1 MTQHSWW
8 LTASICGPCYSW
20 VCLFNLTRRGLTF
33 DSRLHDISW
42 TFIKDREN
50 CRRNCSKISTGCCPH
65 FVDLPDFCIL
75 LKKPPRAKGRPPL
88 IWLPSFYCQKLDKL
102 LQHPGSGHHTKS
114 NWIWSR
120 KGRIWLEAS
129 STLPIHLVPGIL
141 RKSVSIQFSHFFI
154 SALEPLIFVNLVLSC
169 NIRSLS
175 FCTHNAT
182 KNIVCLDKAR

>member
-1 MTQHSWW
+1 MTD
-8 LTASICGPCYSW
+8 G
-20 VCLFNLTRRGLTF
+20 FNMRALLLLGLSVQFNSERPTF

-42 TFIKDREN
+42 KFIKDREN
-50 CRRNCSKISTGCCPH
+50 CQRNCSKISTGCCPH

-141 RKSVSIQFSHFFI
+141 RKVSQSSFHIFYLRFR
-154 SALEPLIFVNLVLSC
+154 ALNLC
-169 NIRSLS
+169 QLS
-175 FCTHNAT
+175 F
-182 KNIVCLDKAR
+182 IL

>member
-1 MTQHSWW
+1 MFCSMATWTLNIQGLCLDESRTFSPWHNIVGDWR
-8 LTASICGPCYSW
+8 LQYAGPAW

-50 CRRNCSKISTGCCPH
+50 CQRNCSKISTGCCPH

-88 IWLPSFYCQKLDKL
+88 SWLPSFYCQKLDKL
-102 LQHPGSGHHTKS
+102 LQHPGSGHLTKS

-129 STLPIHLVPGIL
+129 TLPIHLVPGIL
-141 RKSVSIQFSHFFI
+141 RKSVSI
-154 SALEPLIFVNLVLSC
+154 
-169 NIRSLS
+169 
-175 FCTHNAT
+175 
-182 KNIVCLDKAR
+182 